1 MEDTEPFCCVG
12 DEKVDPVITAI
23 EKVRVVDK
31 AFVCKHEAGVG
42 VRSDQPFFCSV
53 SFCLF
58 VPVFHVI
65 EYCLRPPKQI
75 FIVWIDDVGSLEIF
89 KDDPAV
95 EPSSLE
101 DKLTS
106 EKSIFF
112 VDFNDVLDVKS
123 VADFDF
129 FFIFCRWW
137 DKEFIVTNRGGNRL
151 HSQLPGE
158 CNYLQSTRVYGDH

>member
-12 DEKVDPVITAI
+12 DEKVDPVITAV

-31 AFVCKHEAGVG
+31 AFVCKHVAGVR
-42 VRSDQPFFCSV
+42 VRSDNPFFCSV
-53 SFCLF
+53 SFRLF

-65 EYCLRPPKQI
+65 EYCLRPPKYI
-75 FIVWIDDVGSLEIF
+75 FIVWIYEVGSLEIF
-89 KDDPAV
+89 KGNPAV

-112 VDFNDVLDVKS
+112 VDFNYVLYVKS

-129 FFIFCRWW
+129 FFIICWWW
-137 DKEFIVTNRGGNRL
+137 DKELIVTNRGGNRL
-151 HSQLPGE
+151 AA
-158 CNYLQSTRVYGDH
+158 QSTTERV